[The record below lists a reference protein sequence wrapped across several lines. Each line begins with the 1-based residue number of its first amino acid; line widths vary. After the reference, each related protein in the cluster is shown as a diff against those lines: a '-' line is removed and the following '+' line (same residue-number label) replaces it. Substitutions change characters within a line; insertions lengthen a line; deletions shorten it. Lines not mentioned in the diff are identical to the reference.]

1 MARPAPAKARPEA
14 APASGPQGKASAPA
28 SPPAAPALP
37 LAPAHAA
44 LVSSMLG
51 ALDHLGAIARALRD
65 LDVTLGGELQQAL
78 RDEAQHVAAEI
89 REQFDLMS
97 WEILACCGVLTGR
110 QNERNL
116 VGCALDLARLQSA
129 QHRAEDSEG
138 EQALDRFAISAARE
152 SFERTTQGAA

>member
-1 MARPAPAKARPEA
+1 MLAARPLAARRARLPRRL
-14 APASGPQGKASAPA
+14 PPTLRSVTGKAATAGP
-28 SPPAAPALP
+28 
-37 LAPAHAA
+37 APAHAA

-51 ALDHLGAIARALRD
+51 ALDHLGALARALRD

-78 RDEAQHVAAEI
+78 RDEAQLVAAEI

-97 WEILACCGVLTGR
+97 WEIMACCDVLTGR

-129 QHRAEDSEG
+129 QRSAEDSDG
-138 EQALDRFAISAARE
+138 EQALDRYATSTARE
-152 SFERTTQGAA
+152 SFERTAQGAA